1 MAGAQGTI
9 TAATLIESVTTAAY
23 ATIVAGQGNFAS
35 LAERDPWT
43 EEGHQPN
50 GRPIPAK
57 LLSRGTACG
66 AARPE

>member
-1 MAGAQGTI
+1 MAAAQGII

-43 EEGHQPN
+43 EEGHQSN
-50 GRPIPAK
+50 GHPAPTK

-66 AARPE
+66 PARSE